1 MEPLVISVD
10 EVFENIIQ
18 FNKDIEQETEII
30 SQLSQFIHWYYV
42 PELDLFAPSKYIG
55 YSYMNTK
62 KYNRGFNKTGVDTEK
77 VLKQWFI
84 KLDNSSEKSLM
95 LMNKLSDLLELYNK
109 KTRSNAVIHVL
120 KNGVKIK

>member
-1 MEPLVISVD
+1 MEPLVINVD

-18 FNKDIEQETEII
+18 FNKDLEQETEII

-42 PELDLFAPSKYIG
+42 PELDSFAPSKYIG
-55 YSYMNTK
+55 YRNMNTK

-84 KLDNSSEKSLM
+84 KLDNSSEKGIM
-95 LMNKLSDLLELYNK
+95 FMNKLADLLELYNK

-120 KNGVKIK
+120 KNV